1 MPASVLAALHP
12 SRTRRALFVSI
23 NRFERKKNVGLAIQA
38 LALLLNDGSDSDN
51 AKQCKKSAA
60 GGAQLVVAGAIFFR
74 LNQTLWNLN

>member
-38 LALLLNDGSDSDN
+38 LALLLNGDNDSDSGAAQRN
-51 AKQCKKSAA
+51 KSAA
-60 GGAQLVVAGAIFFR
+60 GGAQLVVAGAMKTF
-74 LNQTLWNLN
+74 